1 MTPEQLAA
9 STGANV
15 ARAKLW
21 LTPIVDA
28 MHEYSIDNPAR
39 QAAFLAQIG
48 HETMGLVYAKEIW
61 GPTKAQIGYEGRADL
76 GNVLPGDGSR
86 YRGRGLLQITGRAN
100 YAKAGQALGLDL
112 IGHPE
117 ILEEREMAADVS
129 AWWWQAHG
137 LNELADA
144 GAFDLITR
152 RINGGQNG
160 AAERRALWAKAKAAL
175 GVEQPA

>member
-1 MTPEQLAA
+1 MTPEQLSAC
-9 STGANV
+9 TGANL

-21 LTPIVDA
+21 LNPIVDA

-61 GPTKAQIGYEGRADL
+61 GPTKAQIGYEGRVDL

-100 YAKAGQALGLDL
+100 YAKAGKALGLDL
-112 IGHPE
+112 LGHPE
-117 ILEEREMAADVS
+117 ILEEREMAAAVS

-137 LNELADA
+137 LNQLADA
-144 GAFDLITR
+144 GAFDQITQ

-160 AAERRALWAKAKAAL
+160 AAERRALWVKAKAAL
-175 GVEQPA
+175 AVEQPA